1 MCEFECEV
9 EFDFEFESE
18 FELEFESELVP
29 AGDYVVEL
37 VAKLEVTAA
46 CEAITSALATS
57 EAKAMQ
63 FRDQFLRFS
72 QLWTRQPADSLQV
85 AFGFRV

>member
-1 MCEFECEV
+1 MWIEL
-9 EFDFEFESE
+9 ESE
-18 FELEFESELVP
+18 LELKSELELELEFELVP
-29 AGDYVVEL
+29 AGNYAVEL

-46 CEAITSALATS
+46 CEAITNALATS

-72 QLWTRQPADSLQV
+72 HLWTRAPADSLQV